1 MRKLLFVFM
10 FIGSGILLLLA
21 GCTGEGFQVEIE
33 PTAPV
38 ATLSPTPVAALPS
51 ATETA
56 LATAIATAEPE
67 PVSTPTLEPS
77 AMATPILP
85 TPTPTIPA
93 LLQPNRAT
101 MPVVCRQFKSYIN
114 IQQETNNVSNWLM
127 NFVFEQ
133 EDVITFL
140 MWSNRPYPESSPT
153 PVITP
158 VSEGGGPPYPL
169 GELSQSR
176 RVLLKGQTWDFNTG
190 TLVETP
196 VTEQDAMQN
205 PCDQDCPLEVIGV
218 APDNSWQLLQIT
230 EAPAEYQGLWL
241 VNEETVYNLVPYVP
255 FFSDWRWSADSRML
269 WLLYTLQYIDG
280 ETYGAEDMVVDL
292 ATPALPRIVF
302 RSWDAGQ
309 WQWLNYLP
317 PSRDGYEFVFSPA
330 DKTMLAY
337 EYFGAASLIPQD
349 NRLYVYHIDFSAD
362 TPHLQEVYE
371 ARFPTRI
378 DWSEALQDFVVT
390 ELSSAGAAIY
400 ALNHEVV
407 YEIPMEVIKHMPRL
421 VGVDGQIR
429 TDLNT
434 EIDITPLYWRLTR
447 IAISPDLQHV
457 VLMSER
463 GEAWAFSCSD

>member
-1 MRKLLFVFM
+1 M
-10 FIGSGILLLLA
+10 FISLCIFLSLV
-21 GCTGEGFQVEIE
+21 GCTGEGFQVGIE
-33 PTAPV
+33 PTVSV
-38 ATLSPTPVAALPS
+38 ATLSPTPMASLPS
-51 ATETA
+51 TTETA
-56 LATAIATAEPE
+56 LTTATATAKPE
-67 PVSTPTLEPS
+67 PVSTPTVEPP
-77 AMATPILP
+77 ATVTPIPP
-85 TPTPTIPA
+85 TPTPTMPA
-93 LLQPNRAT
+93 LLQPNTAT
-101 MPVVCRQFKSYIN
+101 TPVVCRQFKSYIN
-114 IQQETNNVSNWLM
+114 IQQETNNARWLM
-127 NFVFEQ
+127 DFVFEQ

-140 MWSNRPYPESSPT
+140 MWSDRPYPESSPT

-158 VSEGGGPPYPL
+158 ISEGGGPPYPL

-196 VTEQDAMQN
+196 VTEQDAIQN

-255 FFSDWRWSADSRML
+255 IFSDWQWSTDSRML
-269 WLLYTLQYIDG
+269 WLLYMLQDGSG
-280 ETYGAEDMVVDL
+280 ETYGSERMVVDL
-292 ATPALPRIVF
+292 AAPALPRIVF
-302 RSWDAGQ
+302 QSWDADQ
-309 WQWLNYLP
+309 SQWLNFLP
-317 PSRDGYEFVFSPA
+317 PSRDGYGFVFSPA
-330 DKTMLAY
+330 DKTVLAY
-337 EYFGAASLIPQD
+337 EYFGAPSLIPQD

-362 TPHLQEVYE
+362 PPHLQDVYE
-371 ARFPTRI
+371 ARFPTLI

-434 EIDITPLYWRLTR
+434 EIDITALYLRLER
-447 IAISPDLQHV
+447 VAISPDLQHV
-457 VLMSER
+457 VLVSDS
-463 GEAWAFSCSD
+463 EAWAFSCLD